1 MMWSVWWV
9 WMVAGFS
16 LGVLEV
22 LAPGFVFLGFA
33 IGALLTGLLVLV
45 GVSAS
50 LPVLLTV
57 FAVLS
62 LAAWFVLRAKFGKVE
77 GQVKIW
83 HKDVNDN

>member
-1 MMWSVWWV
+1 MWAVWGV
-9 WMVAGFS
+9 WMVGGFS
-16 LGVLEV
+16 LAVLEV
-22 LAPGFVFLGFA
+22 LAPGFIFLGFA
-33 IGALLTGLLVLV
+33 IGAFITGLILAF

-50 LPVLLTV
+50 LPILLSL

-62 LAAWFVLRAKFGKVE
+62 LAAWYLLRAKFGKVE

>member
-1 MMWSVWWV
+1 MWSVWWV
-9 WMVAGFS
+9 WMIAGFS

-33 IGALLTGLLVLV
+33 IGALLTGLLVLI
-45 GVSAS
+45 GVTAS
-50 LPVLLTV
+50 LPFLLTV
-57 FAVLS
+57 FALLS
-62 LAAWFVLRAKFGKVE
+62 LAAWYLLRAKFGKAE

>member
-1 MMWSVWWV
+1 MWSVWWV

-33 IGALLTGLLVLV
+33 IGALLTGLLVLI
-45 GVSAS
+45 GVTAN
-50 LPVLLTV
+50 LPFLLTI
-57 FAVLS
+57 FALLS
-62 LAAWFVLRAKFGKVE
+62 LAAWYFLREKFGKVD

>member
-1 MMWSVWWV
+1 MWSVWWI

-33 IGALLTGLLVLV
+33 IGALITGLLVLL

-50 LPVLLTV
+50 LPVLMTV

-62 LAAWFVLRAKFGKVE
+62 LGAWLGLRAKFGKVD